1 MAWKITDP
9 EIGLQAITETS
20 TTQKHSLGHKITA
33 FDSTYGEGEF
43 IYCVGVADTAIGSA
57 VQINPYG
64 HTTALVDTDVA
75 DTIVGSVGIAMSA
88 NVASQYGWYQIRG
101 TAIALGLA
109 SLADNAKVFA
119 TATAGSLDDS
129 GTGGQQVIGA
139 KTASALDTP
148 ATGQFLIEL
157 SYPWLGANVA

>member
-1 MAWKITDP
+1 MAWKITNP

-57 VQINPYG
+57 VRINPYG
-64 HTTALVDTDVA
+64 HTTALVDSDVA
-75 DTIVGSVGIAMSA
+75 DTIVGSVGIAKA
-88 NVASQYGWYQIRG
+88 ATVPSQYGWYQIRG

-148 ATGQFLIEL
+148 ATGQFLIAL

>member
-9 EIGLQAITETS
+9 EIGLQPITDTS
-20 TTQKHSLGHKITA
+20 TTQKHRLGKKITA
-33 FDSTYGEGEF
+33 FDDTYGQGEF
-43 IYCVGVADTAIGSA
+43 IYCVGVADTAIGCA
-57 VQINPYG
+57 AQINLYG

-75 DTIVGSVGIAMSA
+75 DSIVGPVGIAMSA

-101 TAIALGLA
+101 TAIALGA
-109 SLADNAKVFA
+109 TSLADNAKVFA
-119 TATAGSLDDS
+119 TATAGTLDDS

-139 KTASALDTP
+139 KSASALDTP
-148 ATGQFLIEL
+148 TTGKFLIEL